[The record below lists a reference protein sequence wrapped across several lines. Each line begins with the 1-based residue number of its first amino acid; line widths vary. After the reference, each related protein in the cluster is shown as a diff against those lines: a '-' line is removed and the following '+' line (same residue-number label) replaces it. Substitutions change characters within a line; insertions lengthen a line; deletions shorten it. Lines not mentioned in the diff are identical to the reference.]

1 AHSWVLTIS
10 AICFFL
16 LTVFVWF
23 SFPKKVN

>member
-1 AHSWVLTIS
+1 SWVLTIS